1 VCYRSQEADVHE
13 IYQMFDCI
21 RIATE
26 LNKPIIIVGDFNYP
40 GIDWCSLKAD
50 DTGQKFL
57 KLVLDCFLEQ
67 QVQEPTRFNNIL
79 DLVLTNDVKVNGEVQ
94 IVAPVDNADHNVF
107 ICEFQC
113 NANTVSCNKERLC
126 YNRADYDGMRKFVQ
140 QKLSEIDST
149 MSAATLLAAWR
160 SG

>member
-1 VCYRSQEADVHE
+1 
-13 IYQMFDCI
+13 MFDCI

-50 DTGQKFL
+50 NTGQKFL

-79 DLVLTNDVKVNGEVQ
+79 DW
-94 IVAPVDNADHNVF
+94 
-107 ICEFQC
+107 C
-113 NANTVSCNKERLC
+113 
-126 YNRADYDGMRKFVQ
+126 
-140 QKLSEIDST
+140 
-149 MSAATLLAAWR
+149 
-160 SG
+160 

>member
-1 VCYRSQEADVHE
+1 
-13 IYQMFDCI
+13 MFDCI

-40 GIDWCSLKAD
+40 RIDWWSLKAD
-50 DTGQKFL
+50 NTGQKFL

-79 DLVLTNDVKVNGEVQ
+79 DLVLTNDVEVNGEVQ
-94 IVAPVDNADHNVF
+94 IVASVDSADHNVL

-113 NANTVSCNKERLC
+113 NANNDRQVATISYKRRRYRPTCVSIF
-126 YNRADYDGMRKFVQ
+126 AKF
-140 QKLSEIDST
+140 
-149 MSAATLLAAWR
+149 
-160 SG
+160 